1 MAWSAAPI
9 PGGKGSRSVTDPLP
23 YAIEQA
29 TATKA
34 ETTRM
39 RKRADA
45 MDGGGRTHFGIAP
58 VVLVIF
64 AALGLLDYAFG
75 IIDTASWIVLIVGS
89 MILLIPAAIIH
100 RRGAAESER
109 VRRVALALRRDAE
122 AGRVQRHTLHR
133 DARHWFVEHE
143 HGVMHLSPAEPGRTL
158 LLDLSS
164 VSDDP
169 RHDAWY
175 AKRRID
181 RDTWRWTTAADGA
194 LLLSFAAEGAPVAPN
209 SLAGALGREDPD
221 LAATIFEAIGSPGDG
236 EVIPRD
242 FAEVN
247 ADLRAR
253 IAAAKSA

>member
-1 MAWSAAPI
+1 M
-9 PGGKGSRSVTDPLP
+9 TDALP
-23 YAIEQA
+23 YAVEQA
-29 TATKA
+29 AASKA

-39 RKRADA
+39 RKRADE

-58 VVLVIF
+58 VVLIIF

-109 VRRVALALRRDAE
+109 VRQVALALRRDAK
-122 AGRVQRHTLHR
+122 AGCVQRHTLHR

-143 HGVMHLSPAEPGRTL
+143 HGVMHLSPAGPGRTL
-158 LLDLSS
+158 FLDLSS

-169 RHDAWY
+169 RHDGWY

-181 RDTWRWTTAADGA
+181 RDTWRWTSAADGA
-194 LLLSFAAEGAPVAPN
+194 VLLFFAAEGAPVAPN
-209 SLAGALGREDPD
+209 SFAAALGREDSD
-221 LAATIFEAIGSPGDG
+221 LAAAIFEAVGSPGDG
-236 EVIPRD
+236 DIIPRD
-242 FAEVN
+242 FAEID

-253 IAAAKSA
+253 IAAAKAT

>member
-1 MAWSAAPI
+1 
-9 PGGKGSRSVTDPLP
+9 
-23 YAIEQA
+23 
-29 TATKA
+29 
-34 ETTRM
+34 M
-39 RKRADA
+39 RKRADE

-58 VVLVIF
+58 VVLIIF

-100 RRGAAESER
+100 RRGAAESAR
-109 VRRVALALRRDAE
+109 VRQVALALRRDAE

-143 HGVMHLSPAEPGRTL
+143 HGVMHISPAAPGRTL
-158 LLDLSS
+158 FLDLSS

-169 RHDAWY
+169 RYDAWF
-175 AKRRID
+175 ANRRID

-194 LLLSFAAEGAPVAPN
+194 VLLSFAAESAPIAPN
-209 SLAGALGREDPD
+209 SFAGALGRENSD
-221 LAATIFEAIGSPGDG
+221 LAGTIFEALGSPGDG
-236 EVIPRD
+236 DVIPRD
-242 FAEVN
+242 FAEID

-253 IAAAKSA
+253 IAAAKAA